1 MRKDSI
7 VFGISGIFFG
17 LLLGW
22 IVGSQQASSG
32 VRPAPVA
39 AAAAQGTATTTSP
52 TQSNAGPRVVLDETQ
67 VRALET
73 TANANPKDEAVRI
86 QLGNMYFDAERFAD
100 AIKWYEDALKVN
112 PKDAN
117 VSTDLGVSYYYSN
130 QPDKALAQFEHS
142 LSLDPKHTKTL
153 LNRGIVRAFGKQD
166 LQGAAASWQ
175 EVIDL
180 APNSDEGRAAKQAL
194 DSLKGAHPEV
204 GGGTGAAAPSK

>member
-1 MRKDSI
+1 MRKDSL

-22 IVGSQQASSG
+22 IVGSQQATSA
-32 VRPAPVA
+32 VRPAPIA
-39 AAAAQGTATTTSP
+39 AAPAQGTATTTSP
-52 TQSNAGPRVVLDETQ
+52 TQSNSGPRVVLDETQ

-86 QLGNMYFDAERFAD
+86 QLGNMFFDAERFAD
-100 AIKWYEDALKVN
+100 AIKWYEEALKVN

-175 EVIDL
+175 EVIDI

-204 GGGTGAAAPSK
+204 GGTAAAPSK

>member
-22 IVGSQQASSG
+22 IVGSQQAGSTLRA
-32 VRPAPVA
+32 VPAAAQAAAPA
-39 AAAAQGTATTTSP
+39 AAAAPAQGSG
-52 TQSNAGPRVVLDETQ
+52 GPAVVLDEAL
-67 VRALET
+67 VRNLEG

-86 QLGNMYFDAERFAD
+86 QLGNMYFDAERFPD
-100 AIKWYEDALKVN
+100 AIKWYEAALAVN

-142 LSLDPKHTKTL
+142 LTLDPKHTKTL

-166 LQGAAASWQ
+166 LEGAAASWQ
-175 EVIDL
+175 QVMDL
-180 APNSDEGRAAKQAL
+180 APNSDEARAAKQAL
-194 DSLKGAHPEV
+194 DALKSAHPTV
-204 GGGTGAAAPSK
+204 ATGAPATK